1 MNIKETNDKLYPM
14 SISDSWGGDTFIHLW
29 TITDDK
35 EWNAFIAELNE
46 VREKILK
53 KIEKRS

>member
-1 MNIKETNDKLYPM
+1 MDIKETNDKLWPM
-14 SISDSWGGDTFIHLW
+14 SISDGWDGDTLIDLW

-35 EWNAFIAELNE
+35 EWNAFIAELNK